1 MNSFLIQ
8 CKVRK
13 AELLQFL
20 GITAVG
26 YLIGLIVV
34 FIVMNVAKENTCAT
48 AGTGKAAGTGA
59 NPRAGAI
66 IRT

>member
-34 FIVMNVAKENTCAT
+34 FKI
-48 AGTGKAAGTGA
+48 G
-59 NPRAGAI
+59 RASC
-66 IRT
+66 RERV

>member
-13 AELLQFL
+13 TELLQFL

-34 FIVMNVAKENTCAT
+34 FMLSLAVSEECSM
-48 AGTGKAAGTGA
+48 
-59 NPRAGAI
+59 
-66 IRT
+66 